1 MYSSTEAT
9 SRNKVSELV
18 RCFFVIISYT
28 NRKRAALEQLRL
40 GKTLGHNSSSV
51 PVVPPRHSPYA
62 STPPPSRDSAVSSRF
77 FPVTPSENPIVLV
90 PNSSPLPSDP
100 QPLPYYPHSE
110 IPIHDV
116 HSLQPSRPPNV
127 SWIHPQWNHTLDP
140 LSAPTGFVFNASANA
155 SFRNGRFGT
164 ESASSSVIERDEG
177 PPRKRQNRGPL
188 EDAFDGTDVLSSP
201 EIRRATQRRRIVSG
215 GTDIQSVASDD
226 SLPEGLAISGSS
238 TSRLTKMPATPS
250 PGSSSATGTVT
261 DEAKFIRFKFSMPQY
276 TSDRIQA
283 AWVQANG
290 DEKMATALLGD
301 PNWAP
306 ASPSNKSQQEA
317 MGRVQE
323 LDEESR
329 ARRAAAKEKG
339 KKSMIY
345 ANRSNLENNTLIVS
359 TPPASKRPLEI
370 SPLSPETPII
380 RPQRKRLKKMV
391 VDSDTEASE
400 SDNDARNGRSR
411 LGTSDEMRALNYLN
425 TASPE
430 ALQELTGKHILL
442 C

>member
-1 MYSSTEAT
+1 MLFRYDFL
-9 SRNKVSELV
+9 R
-18 RCFFVIISYT
+18 R
-28 NRKRAALEQLRL
+28 RKKAALEQLKL
-40 GKTLGHNSSSV
+40 GKTLGHTQSSV
-51 PVVPPRHSPYA
+51 PSVPPYHSPYA
-62 STPPPSRDSAVSSRF
+62 STPPSSRDQSVSSRF

-90 PNSSPLPSDP
+90 PNSSPLSHDS
-100 QPLPYYPHSE
+100 QPTPYYPHSE
-110 IPIHDV
+110 VHIHDV
-116 HSLQPSRPPNV
+116 HSLQPSRPPNT

-140 LSAPTGFVFNASANA
+140 LSAPTGFVFNASGNA

-164 ESASSSVIERDEG
+164 ESASSSVIERDDG

-215 GTDIQSVASDD
+215 GTDIQSVTSDD

-238 TSRLTKMPATPS
+238 TSRLTKLPATPS
-250 PGSSSATGTVT
+250 PGSSFAAGTST
-261 DEAKFIRFKFSMPQY
+261 EFIRFKYTMPQY
-276 TSDRIQA
+276 SPDRIHA

-290 DEKMATALLGD
+290 DEKMATTLLGD
-301 PNWAP
+301 PSWAP
-306 ASPSNKSQQEA
+306 ASPSNRSQQEA

-345 ANRSNLENNTLIVS
+345 ANRSNLENNTIIVS

-370 SPLSPETPII
+370 SPLSPLSPETPIV

-400 SDNDARNGRSR
+400 SDHDAMNGRSR

-425 TASPE
+425 TAGPD
-430 ALQELTGKHILL
+430 ALQELTGKYILL